1 MREMPGERIALKI
14 GYLGT
19 NYHGFQIQPEPE
31 LPTIEGMLFS
41 AFTRLGLFEFESE
54 SESESGPR
62 RSANYSAAGRTDKG
76 VHALAQVVSFDTAKE
91 VTPRMINS
99 MLPDDIW
106 VYAIARPY
114 PEFNAR
120 RDAKSRK
127 YRYFLFSE
135 PELDLSRMKDASELL
150 IGRHN
155 FYNFTQG
162 QGHEA
167 DSDLDSYVREIK
179 RIELMRNGPFIVI
192 DVEANGF
199 LRKMVRKL
207 VSALCMIAR
216 GDRDENWLEALLEL
230 QLRDSIEPAPPFG
243 LVLREVVYDNVEF
256 VEDRYAMRRIEERLK
271 RELVM
276 HSTIARVLQ
285 ELIPHTKS

>member
-1 MREMPGERIALKI
+1 
-14 GYLGT
+14 
-19 NYHGFQIQPEPE
+19 
-31 LPTIEGMLFS
+31 MLFR
-41 AFTRLGLFEFESE
+41 AFTRLGLFGFES
-54 SESESGPR
+54 R
-62 RSANYSAAGRTDKG
+62 QSAKYSAAGRTDKG
-76 VHALAQVVSFDTAKE
+76 VHALAQVISFDTAKE

-114 PEFNAR
+114 PGFDAR

-135 PELDLSRMKDASELL
+135 PELDVSRMKEASELL

-155 FYNFTQG
+155 FYNFA

-167 DSDLDSYVREIK
+167 ESYIREIK
-179 RIELMRNGPFIVI
+179 RIELMRNGSFIVI

-199 LRKMVRKL
+199 LRKMVRKI
-207 VSALCMIAR
+207 VSALCMVAR
-216 GDRDENWLEALLEL
+216 GDRDESWLEALLEL
-230 QLRDSIEPAPPFG
+230 QLQDSIEPAPPFG
-243 LVLREVVYDNVEF
+243 LVLREVVYDNIEF

-271 RELVM
+271 RDFVM
-276 HSTIARVLQ
+276 HSTIASVLR
-285 ELIPHTKS
+285 ELIPHNKN

>member
-1 MREMPGERIALKI
+1 
-14 GYLGT
+14 
-19 NYHGFQIQPEPE
+19 
-31 LPTIEGMLFS
+31 MLFS
-41 AFTRLGLFEFESE
+41 AFTRLGLFEFGSE
-54 SESESGPR
+54 TESGPR

-114 PEFNAR
+114 PGFNAR
-120 RDAKSRK
+120 RDAKLRR

-135 PELDLSRMKDASELL
+135 PELDLSRMKEASELL

-162 QGHEA
+162 QGHGHEA
-167 DSDLDSYVREIK
+167 DSYVREIR
-179 RIELMRNGPFIVI
+179 RIELMRNGSFIVI
-192 DVEANGF
+192 DVEANSF
-199 LRKMVRKL
+199 LRKMVRKI

-216 GDRDENWLEALLEL
+216 GDRDESWLEALLEL

-271 RELVM
+271 RDLVM
-276 HSTIARVLQ
+276 HSTIASVLQ
-285 ELIPHTKS
+285 ELIRAYTA

>member
-1 MREMPGERIALKI
+1 MSGERIALKI

-31 LPTIEGMLFS
+31 LPTIEGMLFR
-41 AFTRLGLFEFESE
+41 AFTRLGLFGFES
-54 SESESGPR
+54 R
-62 RSANYSAAGRTDKG
+62 QSANYSAAGRTDKG
-76 VHALAQVVSFDTAKE
+76 VHALAQVISFDTAKE

-114 PEFNAR
+114 PGFNAR

-135 PELDLSRMKDASELL
+135 PELDVSRMKEASELL

-155 FYNFTQG
+155 FYNFA

-167 DSDLDSYVREIK
+167 ESHIREIK
-179 RIELMRNGPFIVI
+179 RIELMSNGSFIVI

-199 LRKMVRKL
+199 LRKMVRKI
-207 VSALCMIAR
+207 VSALCMVAR
-216 GDRDENWLEALLEL
+216 GDRDESWLEALLEL
-230 QLRDSIEPAPPFG
+230 QLKDSIEPAPPFG
-243 LVLREVVYDNVEF
+243 LVLREVVYDNIEF

-271 RELVM
+271 RDFVM
-276 HSTIARVLQ
+276 HSTIATVLR
-285 ELIPHTKS
+285 ELIPHNKN

>member
-1 MREMPGERIALKI
+1 
-14 GYLGT
+14 
-19 NYHGFQIQPEPE
+19 
-31 LPTIEGMLFS
+31 MLFS

-285 ELIPHTKS
+285 ELVPHTKS

>member
-1 MREMPGERIALKI
+1 
-14 GYLGT
+14 
-19 NYHGFQIQPEPE
+19 
-31 LPTIEGMLFS
+31 MLFS

-54 SESESGPR
+54 SESEPR

-114 PEFNAR
+114 PGFNAR

-162 QGHEA
+162 HEA
-167 DSDLDSYVREIK
+167 DLDSYVREIK

>member
-1 MREMPGERIALKI
+1 MSGERIALKI

-31 LPTIEGMLFS
+31 LPTIEGMLFR
-41 AFTRLGLFEFESE
+41 AFTRLGLFGFES
-54 SESESGPR
+54 R
-62 RSANYSAAGRTDKG
+62 QSAKYSAAGRTDKG
-76 VHALAQVVSFDTAKE
+76 VHALAQVISFDTAKE

-114 PEFNAR
+114 PGFDAR

-135 PELDLSRMKDASELL
+135 PELDVSRMKEASELL

-155 FYNFTQG
+155 FYNFA

-167 DSDLDSYVREIK
+167 ESYIREIK
-179 RIELMRNGPFIVI
+179 RIELMRNGSFIVI

-199 LRKMVRKL
+199 LRKMVRKI
-207 VSALCMIAR
+207 VSALCMVAR
-216 GDRDENWLEALLEL
+216 GDRDESWLEALLEL
-230 QLRDSIEPAPPFG
+230 QLQDSIEPAPPFG

-271 RELVM
+271 RDLVM
-276 HSTIARVLQ
+276 HSTIASVLQ
-285 ELIPHTKS
+285 DLIRAYTA

>member
-1 MREMPGERIALKI
+1 MREMPVERIALKM

-19 NYHGFQIQPEPE
+19 NYHGFQIQPESE

-41 AFTRLGLFEFESE
+41 AFTRLGLF
-54 SESESGPR
+54 ESESGPR

-162 QGHEA
+162 HEA
-167 DSDLDSYVREIK
+167 DSYVREIK

-192 DVEANGF
+192 DVEANSF

-230 QLRDSIEPAPPFG
+230 RLRDSIEPAPPFG
-243 LVLREVVYDNVEF
+243 LVLREVVYDNIEF

-285 ELIPHTKS
+285 EIVSHTEA